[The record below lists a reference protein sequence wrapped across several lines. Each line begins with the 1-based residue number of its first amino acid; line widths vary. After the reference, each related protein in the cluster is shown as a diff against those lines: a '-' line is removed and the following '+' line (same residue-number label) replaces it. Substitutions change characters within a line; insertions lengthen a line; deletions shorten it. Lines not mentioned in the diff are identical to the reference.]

1 MLLPR
6 RSTLAALLLAAGSAL
21 APAWAADTTVRLVH
35 PDNDPKV
42 AAFFNES
49 ARRFEAL
56 RPGVKVSIQY
66 LEGESY
72 KKKLTTLLQSP
83 DKPHIIYSWG
93 GGVMRD
99 QIKAGVIQD
108 LTPDMKKV
116 DGKADIKTAWQ
127 DRFLPSALR
136 GYSVDG
142 KVWGVPFQATQVG
155 IWFNKDLLA
164 KAGVDA
170 NAIKTWDDLLAATT
184 KLKAA
189 GITPFSVGGADKW
202 PVHYFWAMLAM
213 RLGGADALATAQR
226 GEAKGFEGET
236 FVRSA
241 ELFRQLGDQK
251 PFQGGF
257 QGASFFQSVGAF
269 GDGKAAMMLM
279 VDNVPNAMPPNSA
292 DKQGVPLD
300 KLGWMPFPLVKGG
313 KGQVTDTMGG
323 MNGFL
328 VTHGAPK
335 EAVDFLRYF
344 SDAQNQRLAAQAG
357 AFIPVVAGTQDA
369 LKDSFMRLHADVL
382 AKSSAHQLYFDQ
394 ELGASAGAVI
404 KDLSVDLATGRQT
417 PAAAAAALQR
427 AWKPR

>member
-1 MLLPR
+1 MFKRGVLGLL
-6 RSTLAALLLAAGSAL
+6 TAALCCGAVLTTH
-21 APAWAADTTVRLVH
+21 AADITVRLLH

-42 AAFFNES
+42 ASFFNES
-49 ARRFEAL
+49 ARRFEAQ
-56 RPGVKVSIQY
+56 RPGVKISMQY

-108 LTPDMKKV
+108 LTADMKS
-116 DGKADIKTAWQ
+116 GSPAPWQ
-127 DRFLPSALR
+127 ARFLPSALR
-136 GYSVDG
+136 AYSVDG

-170 NAIKTWDDLLAATT
+170 NAIKTWDDLLAATA

-202 PVHYFWAMLAM
+202 PLHYFWAMLAM
-213 RLGGADALATAQR
+213 RLGGADALAIAQR

-236 FVRSA
+236 FVRAA
-241 ELFRQLGDQK
+241 EMFKQLADLK
-251 PFQGGF
+251 PFQPGF

-292 DKQGVPLD
+292 DKRGVPLD

-313 KGQVTDTMGG
+313 KGSLGDTMGG

-328 VTHGAPK
+328 VTQGAPK

-344 SDAQNQRLAAQAG
+344 SEAQNQRLAAEAG
-357 AFIPVVAGTQDA
+357 AFVPVVVGTQDA
-369 LKDSFMRLHADVL
+369 LKDSFMRLHAATL
-382 AKSSAHQLYFDQ
+382 TRSSRHQLYFDQ

>member
-1 MLLPR
+1 MNKR
-6 RSTLAALLLAAGSAL
+6 TLLAVLTTVAL
-21 APAWAADTTVRLVH
+21 GTGLNAAHAADVTVRLMH

-42 AAFFNES
+42 AAFFAET
-49 ARRFEAL
+49 ARRFEAQ

-99 QIKAGVIQD
+99 QIKAGVIQE
-108 LTPDMKKV
+108 LTAEMKKV
-116 DGKADIKTAWQ
+116 DGKAAWQ
-127 DRFLPSALR
+127 DRFLPSAVR

-155 IWFNKDLLA
+155 IWFNKDLMT

-213 RLGGADALATAQR
+213 RLGGADALAMAQR

-236 FVRSA
+236 FVRAA
-241 ELFRQLGDQK
+241 EMFKQLADPK
-251 PFQGGF
+251 PFQ
-257 QGASFFQSVGAF
+257 
-269 GDGKAAMMLM
+269 
-279 VDNVPNAMPPNSA
+279 
-292 DKQGVPLD
+292 
-300 KLGWMPFPLVKGG
+300 
-313 KGQVTDTMGG
+313 
-323 MNGFL
+323 
-328 VTHGAPK
+328 
-335 EAVDFLRYF
+335 
-344 SDAQNQRLAAQAG
+344 RL
-357 AFIPVVAGTQDA
+357 
-369 LKDSFMRLHADVL
+369 
-382 AKSSAHQLYFDQ
+382 
-394 ELGASAGAVI
+394 
-404 KDLSVDLATGRQT
+404 
-417 PAAAAAALQR
+417 
-427 AWKPR
+427 W